1 MRLRTS
7 SLVLVLVAP
16 AIALLGLAGPAH
28 AAISYNWTGATNFS
42 WGTASNW
49 SPAGVPTTGD
59 SVTLNPATSP
69 TRLSITGIPAVSLQN
84 LTVATTPGNNVSLS
98 GTGPLSVT
106 GAFSWSGGDINLPLT
121 LAGTGTVATGP
132 ANPAHFGNSGDH
144 LLTVS
149 GTLTFLGP
157 GAASANA
164 LSSVELLFDSN
175 MTIAPGGRI
184 DLANG
189 ARILANRCCTSPTS
203 TLVNQGTL
211 RALGGTSHLDHLG
224 LDQSGTIDIAPG
236 ATLDAVGGPMRVY
249 GGAVTGGG
257 TLSVPTTSGDA
268 FDPLLPANPD
278 NTLKLLG
285 NLSLAGGST
294 LVLGAS
300 AEVSGTGAITGAGA
314 VQLAG
319 ARVRGSITF
328 GVPVATVAG
337 TTSRLVLWNT
347 NVAGQHGDVVLAAGG
362 QVAPGSTLA
371 VNGGTRLTVPAGQV
385 LTLPPGSTLSS
396 DGCCTN
402 PGQVVVNGTLALH
415 AATLQWVT
423 LSGSGRVDQSGAS
436 TWDLAGTAFSA
447 GAVVS
452 GSGVITGDLPSGA
465 ATLSP
470 VGLLKVTG
478 DYLPGASGTL
488 TVDAGTLRVDG
499 NADLAGTLRRAP
511 GAVARNQS
519 LDVLTAGSVQ
529 GTFDCSRTPGAVP
542 VYTKTKASL
551 LGVRGAPS
559 DCLVNA
565 EAKALKAT
573 FSGTKAGKLKPTKGA
588 TRVLLKV
595 TVKGAAAAT
604 KLKLKAGGSATVK
617 VAKGKT
623 VTAYVVLKLGK
634 GAKAKKLT
642 ASIARRASVQVT
654 QVGCY

>member
-164 LSSVELLFDSN
+164 LSSVELMFDSN
-175 MTIAPGGRI
+175 ITIAPGGRI

-285 NLSLAGGST
+285 NLVARGRQHPGPRRLRRGLRHRRDHRGRRRTAGRC
-294 LVLGAS
+294 
-300 AEVSGTGAITGAGA
+300 
-314 VQLAG
+314 AG
-319 ARVRGSITF
+319 ARCGHLRRPRRHGGRHHQPFGALEHERRGAARRRRPGRRRT
-328 GVPVATVAG
+328 GGP
-337 TTSRLVLWNT
+337 RLD
-347 NVAGQHGDVVLAAGG
+347 ARGQRRHPADRPGRPGAHLAAGLDAVLRRLLHQPGPGRG
-362 QVAPGSTLA
+362 QRHARPPRGDPAMGHAL
-371 VNGGTRLTVPAGQV
+371 RL
-385 LTLPPGSTLSS
+385 
-396 DGCCTN
+396 
-402 PGQVVVNGTLALH
+402 
-415 AATLQWVT
+415 
-423 LSGSGRVDQSGAS
+423 R
-436 TWDLAGTAFSA
+436 
-447 GAVVS
+447 
-452 GSGVITGDLPSGA
+452 PSG
-465 ATLSP
+465 P
-470 VGLLKVTG
+470 
-478 DYLPGASGTL
+478 
-488 TVDAGTLRVDG
+488 
-499 NADLAGTLRRAP
+499 
-511 GAVARNQS
+511 
-519 LDVLTAGSVQ
+519 
-529 GTFDCSRTPGAVP
+529 
-542 VYTKTKASL
+542 
-551 LGVRGAPS
+551 VRGVDVGPRRH
-559 DCLVNA
+559 
-565 EAKALKAT
+565 
-573 FSGTKAGKLKPTKGA
+573 G
-588 TRVLLKV
+588 VL
-595 TVKGAAAAT
+595 GRSR
-604 KLKLKAGGSATVK
+604 G
-617 VAKGKT
+617 
-623 VTAYVVLKLGK
+623 
-634 GAKAKKLT
+634 
-642 ASIARRASVQVT
+642 
-654 QVGCY
+654 VG